1 MYNFKENESLYAD
14 IVDNGAPTTGTVG
27 VVGQRYLD
35 KQTSKYYLCVVADST
50 GPTYTWKEI
59 GANTIIATTDPTNE
73 TEGTVGQTYLNT
85 ENGHYFVCSK
95 VVEADTWVIND
106 QPTKI
111 EDSDEEGSG
120 LWLPETAINFT
131 SNNTSF
137 VNIFAGAGEMRYR
150 TGSDSSTDII
160 VGTGSVN
167 DSGKMIFAWNDQ
179 AYKTVNFAEAPTGD
193 LLIWLNLNA
202 VHSGTTKNYTWL
214 DITST
219 KYYRHTITVSYMT
232 VTLISENSEPYTVPE
247 LKQYLADNGYI
258 GRKYC
263 PASYSYYPETLDFI
277 PVGLAVSG
285 TSSDKVLYQW
295 KCVVNYETI
304 TIDDTNKKLMKSI
317 SNVGATSTIGDGAVI
332 TDTVV
337 EL

>member
-35 KQTSKYYLCVVADST
+35 KQTSKYYLCVAADST

-59 GANTIIATTDPTNE
+59 GANTIIAITDPTTE

-85 ENGHYFVCSK
+85 ENGHYFVCNK

-106 QPTKI
+106 QPTKEEGY
-111 EDSDEEGSG
+111 EDGSG
-120 LWLPETAINFT
+120 LYLPATDINFT
-131 SNNTSF
+131 SNNTAF
-137 VNIFAGAGEMRYR
+137 INIFAAAGEMRYK
-150 TGSDSSTDII
+150 TESDNTSIV
-160 VGTGSVN
+160 VGTGSFN
-167 DSGKMIFAWNDQ
+167 DSNKMIFTWNNQ
-179 AYKTVNFAEAPTGD
+179 AYRTVNFVEAPTGD
-193 LLIWLNLNA
+193 LLAWLNLNA

-214 DITST
+214 DITSI

-232 VTLISENSEPYTVPE
+232 VTLISEKSDEYTVAD

-263 PASYSYYPETLDFI
+263 PGAYSFYPETLDFI
-277 PVGLAVSG
+277 PVGLAVSDI
-285 TSSDKVLYQW
+285 TNKILYQW
-295 KCVVNYETI
+295 KCIVNYETI
-304 TIDDTNKKLMKSI
+304 TIDDTSKQLMKSI